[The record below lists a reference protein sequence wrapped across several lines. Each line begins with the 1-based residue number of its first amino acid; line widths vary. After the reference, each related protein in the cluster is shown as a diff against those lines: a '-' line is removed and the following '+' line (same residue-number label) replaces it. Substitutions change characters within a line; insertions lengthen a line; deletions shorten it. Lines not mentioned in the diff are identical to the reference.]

1 MKVVLSLTVSGPAWC
16 RMLVAAVLA
25 LSILISGPA
34 FAATKKASTKK
45 STTTKKTTTKKP
57 AEADAPKA
65 DADEDEDEEGEDE
78 KPAKKTTKSS
88 TKSKPKPKVARA
100 EAATTHT
107 TQTIPTAL
115 EAAIRPYERARWGVE
130 VKLLETGDILF
141 KKNAEQGF
149 IPASNRKIFT
159 GALALDQLGP
169 DFRFQTYLYR
179 TGPVSGGTLN
189 GNLII
194 KPQGDPT
201 FNNRM
206 FRGQPPDWIYRKWV
220 DQVKGQGITTVQGSL
235 IVDCSEWDMND
246 LTPQGWA
253 ANVRQ
258 DHYAPQTSPLTI
270 NENLFEIKVRPGAA
284 AGQKAII
291 EFNPPAEGYPVINN
305 TTTGEGGGLSVRK
318 NDRGLI
324 EINGSIGL
332 KAGVKSYGMP
342 CDRPALYAA
351 CVLRSHL
358 HRAGVRI
365 TGDLRLATDRRGLPP
380 PTTENTIAMY
390 PSPPMS
396 DMVKT
401 MMKHSNNHFAEQLY
415 VAVSAMKKGKGGY
428 RNSMALENELLT
440 RAGVNPA
447 EIQIFDGCGLSRMNK
462 VEPHQVT
469 SLLDYMMRHQHAQA
483 FFDSMAISGKDGTL
497 RGRLQGNGTR
507 EKVYAKT
514 GFING
519 VSCLSGYL
527 LLQPQK
533 TIIFSFLVNDVP
545 GSTGGIK
552 STQDRLL
559 TLLSMLTI

>member
-1 MKVVLSLTVSGPAWC
+1 
-16 RMLVAAVLA
+16 
-25 LSILISGPA
+25 
-34 FAATKKASTKK
+34 
-45 STTTKKTTTKKP
+45 
-57 AEADAPKA
+57 
-65 DADEDEDEEGEDE
+65 
-78 KPAKKTTKSS
+78 
-88 TKSKPKPKVARA
+88 
-100 EAATTHT
+100 
-107 TQTIPTAL
+107 
-115 EAAIRPYERARWGVE
+115 
-130 VKLLETGDILF
+130 
-141 KKNAEQGF
+141 
-149 IPASNRKIFT
+149 
-159 GALALDQLGP
+159 
-169 DFRFQTYLYR
+169 
-179 TGPVSGGTLN
+179 
-189 GNLII
+189 
-194 KPQGDPT
+194 
-201 FNNRM
+201 
-206 FRGQPPDWIYRKWV
+206 
-220 DQVKGQGITTVQGSL
+220 VKGQGITTVQGSL

-246 LTPQGWA
+246 LTPAGWA

-258 DHYAPQTSPLTI
+258 DYYAPQTSPLTI
-270 NENLFEIKVRPGAA
+270 NENLFEIKVRPGPA
-284 AGQKAII
+284 AGQKPII
-291 EFNPPAEGYPVINN
+291 EFNPPAEGYPILNN
-305 TTTGEGGGLSVRK
+305 ATTGEGGGLSVRK

-351 CVLRSHL
+351 CVFRSHL
-358 HRAGVRI
+358 HKAGVRI
-365 TGDLRLATDRRGLPP
+365 TGDLRMAVDKRSIPP
-380 PTTENTIAMY
+380 PTAENTIAMY

-415 VAVSAMKKGKGGY
+415 VAVSAVKKGKGGY
-428 RNSMALENELLT
+428 RNSLALENDLLS
-440 RAGVNPA
+440 RAGVNPS
-447 EIQIFDGCGLSRMNK
+447 EIHVFDGCGLSRMNK

-519 VSCLSGYL
+519 VSCLSGYF